1 MADGNSKVVHGV
13 AVQHN
18 VTENGIVDQPRDLST
33 TTFQSYPDGT
43 FDIAVGR
50 SSEWLEVKLDG
61 ERVFLPSGSGAP
73 DVSVYAFGR
82 GDVQLP
88 AAKTHVA
95 FELSGLRAWQANDSL
110 QIVSPNVG
118 LALAGPEA
126 SFPAA
131 PSTGST
137 TISGQTLDWKANLA
151 PIIDA
156 AKGDTTW
163 VTQVASTASA
173 AGSYY
178 TTLVT
183 AGIARGFTLS
193 DGQPA
198 TLSAALAPVALDRK
212 IALHWK
218 GSAFAALA
226 SQAGPGARPGATPA
240 LSIKALPEALA
251 RNNSFYRN
259 DYLGL
264 PSLVEVGPISGSAD
278 YDQTIEYGNPFS
290 SKAAPWTEFVTM
302 TYAAPVRIPT
312 PQGSGMVSAMMVAAI
327 PVSALAATGVIEPL
341 LSPVRNA
348 QIAGQALDAP
358 RAGVGTSP
366 TITWQAPA
374 IGVPT
379 SYAVVVHAVAPSLS
393 GVDVKPVAT
402 LRTKSTSLTIPDSV
416 LTSGGS
422 YVLTITAISAP
433 GADLATRPFVGTLPY
448 ASADYVTARLT
459 P

>member
-1 MADGNSKVVHGV
+1 MAAGDSSVVHGV

-18 VTENGIVDQPRDLST
+18 VTESGIVDQPRDLSA
-33 TTFQSYPDGT
+33 TTFQSYPDGS
-43 FDIAVGR
+43 FDLAVGR
-50 SSEWLEVKLDG
+50 SAEWLEVKLDG
-61 ERVFLPSGSGAP
+61 ERVFLPGDVKAP
-73 DVSVYAFGR
+73 DVGIYAFGR
-82 GDVQLP
+82 ADVQLP
-88 AAKTHVA
+88 AAKTNVA
-95 FELSGLRAWQANDSL
+95 FEISGLRAWQTSDSL

-118 LALAGPEA
+118 LAMAGPEA

-131 PSTGST
+131 PSNGST
-137 TISGQTLDWKANLA
+137 TISGQALDWKANLA

-173 AGSYY
+173 AGTYY

-183 AGIARGFTLS
+183 AGIARGFTLR

-198 TLSAALAPVALDRK
+198 TLSAALVPVALDRK
-212 IALHWK
+212 IALRWK
-218 GSAFAALA
+218 GSEFAALA
-226 SQAGPGARPGATPA
+226 SQAGPGARAGAAPA
-240 LSIKALPEALA
+240 LSIKTLPDALA

-259 DYLGL
+259 YYMGL

-278 YDQTIEYGNPFS
+278 YDQTIAYGNPFS
-290 SKAAPWTEFVTM
+290 SKAAPWTELVTM

-312 PQGSGMVSAMMVAAI
+312 PQGIGMVSAMMVAAI
-327 PVSALAATGVIEPL
+327 PVSALAETGVIAPSI
-341 LSPVRNA
+341 SPVRNA
-348 QIAGQALDAP
+348 KVAGLSLDAP
-358 RAGVGTSP
+358 RTGVGTSP
-366 TITWQAPA
+366 TITWEAPA
-374 IGVPT
+374 LGEST
-379 SYAVVVHAVAPSLS
+379 DYAVVVHAVESSKS
-393 GVDVKPVAT
+393 GVNVTPIAT
-402 LRTKSTSLTIPDSV
+402 FRTKSTSLKIPDSV

-433 GADLATRPFVGTLPY
+433 GADLASRPFIGTLPY